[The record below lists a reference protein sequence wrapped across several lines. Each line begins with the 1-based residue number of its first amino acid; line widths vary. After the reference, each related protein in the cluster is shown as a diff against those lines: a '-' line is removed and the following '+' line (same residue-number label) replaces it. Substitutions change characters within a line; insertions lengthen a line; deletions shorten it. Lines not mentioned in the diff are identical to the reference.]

1 MMMQEE
7 QEKRKEMRAWVKYTL
22 IAVSVIFLVALL
34 PLMLNWLILIERRF
48 DVVGEATDW
57 LQFWPVYLSAIGTL
71 IMTVATFYTL
81 RANQKQMASMI
92 ESEGAQ
98 LVFSLYS
105 DYEYVLLK
113 VTNVGR
119 SVARNIKLSIP
130 NRLDILERNADMPFG
145 EGLIKHF
152 NTLNTIPLLLPN
164 QSEYIALYMY
174 RALNGSIKDNDGI
187 KTVEMF
193 GDLYIPEDITK
204 IAEYFKNETF
214 VVEGQFTN
222 YLNQVH
228 PVSQEV
234 DNTYNVSLADENDSI
249 ERSLKLLNRNLDG
262 IKKELHSSD
271 NSKLKDIDDV
281 LGKVKIELHSIG
293 ESLKKIEGKMKK

>member
-1 MMMQEE
+1 
-7 QEKRKEMRAWVKYTL
+7 MRQWLKYAFFITAGIL
-22 IAVSVIFLVALL
+22 LLLVAVPLL
-34 PLMLNWLILIERRF
+34 LNWLILQDRRF

-57 LQFWPVYLSAIGTL
+57 LQFWPVYLSAIGT
-71 IMTVATFYTL
+71 IAMTIATFYTL

-130 NRLDILERNADMPFG
+130 NRLDILERNAGMPFG

-193 GDLYIPEDITK
+193 GDLYIPENITK

>member
-1 MMMQEE
+1 
-7 QEKRKEMRAWVKYTL
+7 MRAWVKYTL
-22 IAVSVIFLVALL
+22 IAVSVIFLVAVL
-34 PLMLNWLILIERRF
+34 PLILNRLILIERRF

-130 NRLDILERNADMPFG
+130 NRLDILERNAGMPFG

-193 GDLYIPEDITK
+193 GDLYIPENITK

-234 DNTYNVSLADENDSI
+234 DNTYNVSLTDENDSI